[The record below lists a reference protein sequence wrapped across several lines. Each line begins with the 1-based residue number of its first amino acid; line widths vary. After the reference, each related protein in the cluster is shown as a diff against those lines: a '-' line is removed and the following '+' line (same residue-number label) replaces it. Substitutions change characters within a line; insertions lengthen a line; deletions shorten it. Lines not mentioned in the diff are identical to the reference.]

1 MAQRGCQIPQEIKT
15 FHTVY
20 VNIESDKY
28 LTGCYMVKT
37 NSSSVSRFLVP
48 FYNEKKDSLPFK
60 ETDFTIYQVKTRY
73 LVESVYELFKENK
86 ATECKCYYLNSELWV
101 SYGLPP
107 RFSNISLRSE
117 MSGCSDIFDIAIS
130 AIRVYYFKTGIG
142 FLEIEIQYPSDDIDA
157 ISDVSFCLSN
167 IFTNEHDSGDQEN
180 RLFFSYNSDNTSKLF
195 SLKNSILSIL
205 NAETSMDYLKLFP
218 SNSRK
223 KLLSYHSVITTPQE
237 NIRKVIYALC
247 NGLHSNVFYDEE
259 MDDNT
264 GFSSIS
270 NQMWGIS
277 STGVASVAYP
287 SEKSRKFVETTF
299 KRNTMYDY
307 YYIFLLVAHEREIL
321 LKYNHEAVKN
331 RANPKALVSMKKDL
345 LELRVIYTY
354 NTVSTESSYQR
365 FYECIANEFNISSL
379 EADIRDVVEAVENH
393 VNERKDRKINA
404 LLSTLSILTIFSI
417 LIDGISFMDR
427 VQNGGSLG
435 ALQWGFLLIVSAILI
450 FVLIGL
456 SRRR

>member
-20 VNIESDKY
+20 DNIESDKY

-48 FYNEKKDSLPFK
+48 FYNEKKDYLPFK
-60 ETDFTIYQVKTRY
+60 ETDFTRYQVKTRY

-86 ATECKCYYLNSELWV
+86 DTECKCYYLNSELWG

-142 FLEIEIQYPSDDIDA
+142 FLEIEIQYPADDIDA

-180 RLFFSYNSDNTSKLF
+180 RLFFSYISDNTSVQF
-195 SLKNSILSIL
+195 SLKNSIFNIL
-205 NAETSMDYLKLFP
+205 NVATYNDDLKLFP
-218 SNSRK
+218 ANSRK
-223 KLLSYHSVITTPQE
+223 KLLSYHSVITPPQE
-237 NIRKVIYALC
+237 DIKKYIYALC

-287 SEKSRKFVETTF
+287 SDKSRKFVETTF
-299 KRNTMYDY
+299 KRNTIYDY

-345 LELRVIYTY
+345 LKLRVIYTY

-365 FYECIANEFNISSL
+365 FYECISDEFNISSL
-379 EADIRDVVEAVENH
+379 EADIRDVVEAVDCH
-393 VNERKDRKINA
+393 VNDIKDRKMNTILAA
-404 LLSTLSILTIFSI
+404 LSLLAIFSI
-417 LIDGISFMDR
+417 LTDGIALADR
-427 VQNGGSLG
+427 IESGSYFG
-435 ALQWGFLLIVSAILI
+435 VLQWGVIGIVAVII
-450 FVLIGL
+450 TIVLFGQK
-456 SRRR
+456 RG